1 MSHATKSFTQNLQQN
16 HSQQILICSV
26 TGYYKLKAFPVQKI
40 VYLGLLLL
48 ISLMYRL
55 CKYIQVY
62 KYRRFGLSFAEY
74 FFSSLFLNR
83 KFFTLPL
90 ACLSKISIT
99 ESSNSFAEIKWGEQ
113 CYPWYWGK
121 CPSFRAPAR
130 RIRQRSQEDYARY
143 GPTDGLHWTAVF
155 AALRQH

>member
-113 CYPWYWGK
+113 CYP
-121 CPSFRAPAR
+121 
-130 RIRQRSQEDYARY
+130 
-143 GPTDGLHWTAVF
+143 
-155 AALRQH
+155 